1 MSTAA
6 SKRLVFR
13 LAGIGFSLA
22 IKDLLEIIEAGEGVL
37 DETAADADL
46 GLLGLI
52 AFRDE
57 AIYLHD
63 ILAQFGLVSDA
74 ASRLYLVVVGGDGA
88 WALPV
93 EKIEGIFP
101 AAEFRS
107 LGVPPLLAA
116 APLPFSRLDLWRGEP
131 LVGFEPMA
139 VEHWRGAV

>member
-1 MSTAA
+1 MSSAV

-22 IKDLLEIIEAGEGVL
+22 IEDLLEIIEAGEGVL
-37 DETAADADL
+37 DQAAADADL

-63 ILAQFGLVSDA
+63 VPARFGLVAHA
-74 ASRLYLVVVGGDGA
+74 ASRLYLAVVGADGV
-88 WALPV
+88 WALPA

-107 LGVPPLLAA
+107 LEVPSLLTA

-131 LVGFEPMA
+131 LVGFEPLA
-139 VEHWRGAV
+139 VEQWRGTA